1 MERKEMYFNTH
12 AIKINKDNYRSGL
25 NLALFFRS
33 LMTVLVRGESPIEH
47 RPGYARKQV
56 RL

>member
-1 MERKEMYFNTH
+1 MERKEMYFSTN
-12 AIKINKDNYRSGL
+12 AIKINRDTYRTGL
-25 NLALFFRS
+25 NLSRFFKS
-33 LMTVLVRGESPIEH
+33 LLVVLLRGESPIEH

>member
-1 MERKEMYFNTH
+1 MERKDMYFSTH

-25 NLALFFRS
+25 NISRFIKS
-33 LMTVLVRGESPIEH
+33 LLTVLLRGESPIEH
-47 RPGYARKQV
+47 RPGYARKSF